1 MTTGASLREAPSQRT
16 IWSFT
21 KSAVIRSLVAG
32 SSGNKSVACRYDS
45 ASLFA
50 STATVRTL
58 PLVTALQTSTHS
70 SALSVSEASFSRMA
84 QPTVPV
90 SRPIL
95 WAAALRFMSCNLLVA
110 SPWCCVLEVEAEGCT
125 FVVVVAV
132 VVGSRCLGVY
142 GTYRC
147 GESPVGERRGCAVN
161 DSFDGVL
168 LSRRP

>member
-1 MTTGASLREAPSQRT
+1 MLFNTPRRPDKVTIGASLREAPSQRT
-16 IWSFT
+16 TWSFT
-21 KSAVIRSLVAG
+21 KSAVILSLVAG
-32 SSGNKSVACRYDS
+32 SNGNKSVA
-45 ASLFA
+45 
-50 STATVRTL
+50 L

-90 SRPIL
+90 SKPIF
-95 WAAALRFMSCNLLVA
+95 WAAALRFISCNLLVA
-110 SPWCCVLEVEAEGCT
+110 SPWCCVLEAEAEGST

-147 GESPVGERRGCAVN
+147 GDSPVGERRGCAVK